1 MGEFLGGDRCLC
13 PSGTV
18 SIDGGCAVP
27 RCTGARLCRGPSS
40 DPVRRREAYTF
51 GGNVRLS
58 VAHDDPAGVIVGY
71 ASTQC
76 CVAPPL
82 AGSTGVARMG
92 EPPVVVEARASAAA
106 NSYWASLGA
115 SAGAM
120 WLLDAFSTYASAHP
134 IDPATIASA
143 APTSVELTGTLLA
156 PPQLAPVP
164 GGWAAL
170 VLEAAGPSLRAFAPD
185 LARVGTD
192 LVLASGSVRAPRL
205 TPTCGGNLLATWS
218 TTTHSFAAPIGP
230 ALHALAPPVPT
241 PVPARSG
248 PYQQAAAFDGRHVL
262 VPTSDGFAAFE
273 ADGAPAYQQP
283 FPDVSSAFGTDDG
296 VVVLQ
301 HYAEGRPVR
310 IVLVDPS
317 TGAELRELAQV
328 PEAGTDGREVAVAL
342 HTAATGERSLVFLL
356 TSFAR
361 RGWIMAVEL
370 ACR

>member
-1 MGEFLGGDRCLC
+1 M
-13 PSGTV
+13 
-18 SIDGGCAVP
+18 
-27 RCTGARLCRGPSS
+27 
-40 DPVRRREAYTF
+40 
-51 GGNVRLS
+51 
-58 VAHDDPAGVIVGY
+58 
-71 ASTQC
+71 
-76 CVAPPL
+76 
-82 AGSTGVARMG
+82 
-92 EPPVVVEARASAAA
+92 EARASADA

-185 LARVGTD
+185 LTRVGTD
-192 LVLASGSVRAPRL
+192 LVLASGSVRVPRL

-248 PYQQAAAFDGRHVL
+248 PYQQAAAFDGQHVL

-283 FPDVSSAFGTDDG
+283 FPDVSSAFRDRRRS
-296 VVVLQ
+296 
-301 HYAEGRPVR
+301 GRP
-310 IVLVDPS
+310 P
-317 TGAELRELAQV
+317 ALRRGPAR
-328 PEAGTDGREVAVAL
+328 ADR
-342 HTAATGERSLVFLL
+342 
-356 TSFAR
+356 AR
-361 RGWIMAVEL
+361 RSVDRRRAARARAGPGGRDRRARGRGGAAHGGHRRAL
-370 ACR
+370 ARLPADVLRPARLDHGGRARLPLSEVRGPTRRPRA